1 MVATAAAPY
10 GVLLL
15 AGCGFGSYIAGRVA
29 SDGLSAL
36 GRGPLPAIT
45 ALLVVLLAG
54 AAAGVVS
61 VAGQLSA
68 TRRLCHHVDRSRT
81 TPPAGT
87 PAGVEVVDHDEP
99 FAFTFGLGEPRI
111 ALSRGLVEQLS
122 TDELEAVVAHERYH
136 VRARDPLKLVV
147 ARAAARTCFFL
158 PAVRHLVTR
167 YLAGRELA
175 ADRHSVRDLGRPA
188 LAGALFKVVAGPGWD
203 ELDTAA
209 AMAGPEL
216 LAVRVDQLEHGAEP
230 PLPRLPLASVVLS
243 ALVLGT
249 LTGIVVATA
258 SQGGTSMMTS
268 AQNDALSAS
277 DVAGAVAGGLVC
289 MAGWVGLA
297 AVAFRRLAHPALTTV
312 AGSLSTT

>member
-1 MVATAAAPY
+1 M
-10 GVLLL
+10 
-15 AGCGFGSYIAGRVA
+15 
-29 SDGLSAL
+29 
-36 GRGPLPAIT
+36 
-45 ALLVVLLAG
+45 
-54 AAAGVVS
+54 
-61 VAGQLSA
+61 
-68 TRRLCHHVDRSRT
+68 
-81 TPPAGT
+81 
-87 PAGVEVVDHDEP
+87 EVVDHDEP

-147 ARAAARTCFFL
+147 ARAAARACFFL

-175 ADRHSVRDLGRPA
+175 ADRHSMRDLGRPA
-188 LAGALFKVVAGPGWD
+188 LAGALLKVVAGPGWD

-216 LAVRVDQLEHGAEP
+216 LEVRVDQLEHGAEP

-249 LTGIVVATA
+249 LTGIVVVTA
-258 SQGGTSMMTS
+258 SEGGTSMMTS

-277 DVAGAVAGGLVC
+277 DLTGAVAGGLLC

-297 AVAFRRLAHPALTTV
+297 AVAFRRLVHPP
-312 AGSLSTT
+312 